1 MNRDK
6 PYFVKRVIAYLID
19 FIVVT
24 LLATAISMVFIKN
37 DNYQMKT
44 EQLME
49 LTRKMTTGE
58 ITREEYT
65 KQFDEM
71 N

>member
-49 LTRKMTTGE
+49 LTRKMTTVE

-65 KQFDEM
+65 
-71 N
+71 